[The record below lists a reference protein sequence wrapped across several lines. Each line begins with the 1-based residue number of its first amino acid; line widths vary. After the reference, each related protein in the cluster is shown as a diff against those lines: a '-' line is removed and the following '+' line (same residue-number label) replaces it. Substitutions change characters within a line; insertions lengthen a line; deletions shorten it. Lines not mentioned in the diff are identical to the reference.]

1 MLLSLR
7 FHLLFMIA
15 FGFLVSLCNC
25 DKAKTSSDE
34 NPHTRQQQGPQPQPT
49 AKPEEIDPKLKP
61 KRFKDRNGEW
71 RDDCYPAE
79 HPLVD
84 AYQKYGIAMIW
95 NQELNCFH
103 TEHAYKPPVKK
114 DPPKEFPWLIL
125 FMTIVAAVITVPVLQ
140 WATKKKIESVDE
152 EPVTFKVK
160 KS

>member
-1 MLLSLR
+1 MSLTFRVYLLLTIS
-7 FHLLFMIA
+7 FA
-15 FGFLVSLCNC
+15 FVVLLCNC
-25 DKAKTSSDE
+25 DKAKSSSE
-34 NPHTRQQQGPQPQPT
+34 NPHTRQTGPQPQPQPT
-49 AKPEEIDPKLKP
+49 QKTEEIDPKLKP

-125 FMTIVAAVITVPVLQ
+125 FMTIVGAVITVPVLQ
-140 WATKKKIESVDE
+140 WATKKKAETTED

-160 KS
+160 KI